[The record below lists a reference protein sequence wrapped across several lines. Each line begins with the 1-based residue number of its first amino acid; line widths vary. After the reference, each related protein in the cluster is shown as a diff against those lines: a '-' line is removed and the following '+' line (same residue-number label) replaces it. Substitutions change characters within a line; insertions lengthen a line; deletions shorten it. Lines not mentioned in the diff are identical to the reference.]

1 MSKPARASSR
11 LIARPMRL
19 PPPVTSAAPRS
30 AEGLVN
36 PAEFDEVDDAEN
48 GDEAEDD
55 VEGQHGTL
63 LVPPGNRARL
73 ANLQD
78 EPAVQFAKG
87 GYRRPMNPMLLSM
100 IAVVIAGG
108 ATALQ
113 APTNA
118 KMMTAVGSPVNAAFV
133 SFAVGTAALGIL
145 AMVLQAR
152 PDMVAARNLPWYA
165 WIGGLYGAVFVVA
178 AAWGVP
184 RLGVALTITLM
195 VAGQLLIGLILD
207 HFGAFGSPQSPISLG
222 RLAGVAL
229 VIGGVLMVRRF

>member
-1 MSKPARASSR
+1 
-11 LIARPMRL
+11 
-19 PPPVTSAAPRS
+19 
-30 AEGLVN
+30 
-36 PAEFDEVDDAEN
+36 
-48 GDEAEDD
+48 
-55 VEGQHGTL
+55 
-63 LVPPGNRARL
+63 
-73 ANLQD
+73 
-78 EPAVQFAKG
+78 
-87 GYRRPMNPMLLSM
+87 MNPMLLSM

-165 WIGGLYGAVFVVA
+165 WVGGLYGSIFVVA

-195 VAGQLLIGLILD
+195 VAGQLLIGIILD
-207 HFGAFGSPQSPISLG
+207 HFGAFGAPQSPISLG
-222 RLAGVAL
+222 RMAGVAL
-229 VIGGVLMVRRF
+229 VIAGVLMVRRF